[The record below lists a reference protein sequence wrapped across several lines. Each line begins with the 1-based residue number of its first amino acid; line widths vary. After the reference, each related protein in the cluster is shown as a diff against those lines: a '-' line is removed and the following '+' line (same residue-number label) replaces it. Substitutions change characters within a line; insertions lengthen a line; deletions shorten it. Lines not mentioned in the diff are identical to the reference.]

1 MTFFFFSKRPR
12 TMEKMLQSLLRLR
25 CQTFLEKTY
34 LRNSALN
41 PRIVLHSSPQLLHP
55 NAARDRAAIQQ
66 IPPPIC
72 TNNISP
78 LSPQS
83 RLFSLYLK
91 GFFLMWVR
99 LFYCSLSLLLGMSHA
114 GKQWG
119 PAGTPFCN
127 TMGCSSCCLL
137 PVSRVAAL
145 WLRQRQAGGLG
156 LFQWEKKT
164 QNDGRGT
171 ACQSTW

>member
-1 MTFFFFSKRPR
+1 MGGGGIALSPRLPNSSAEHILVGIRRWECGRGLLPIAPLQHRPRVASILLDNDFFFFSKRPR

-91 GFFLMWVR
+91 GFF
-99 LFYCSLSLLLGMSHA
+99 
-114 GKQWG
+114 
-119 PAGTPFCN
+119 
-127 TMGCSSCCLL
+127 
-137 PVSRVAAL
+137 
-145 WLRQRQAGGLG
+145 
-156 LFQWEKKT
+156 
-164 QNDGRGT
+164 
-171 ACQSTW
+171 